1 MLSMGIK
8 EETEKKHAKKDE
20 TRRKKAKKNFLNS
33 GEKSL

>member
-1 MLSMGIK
+1 MGIK